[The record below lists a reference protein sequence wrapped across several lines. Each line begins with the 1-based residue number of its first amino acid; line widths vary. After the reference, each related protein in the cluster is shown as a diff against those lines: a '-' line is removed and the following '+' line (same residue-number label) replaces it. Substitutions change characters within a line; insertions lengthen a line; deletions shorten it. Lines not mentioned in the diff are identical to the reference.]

1 MATIQRLQCPRPTT
15 SGRTRAWVTAMI
27 MPRRPSSEPTERSM
41 LRVTMTKTMPV
52 AITATEEVCTERL
65 KRLRGVR

>member
-1 MATIQRLQCPRPTT
+1 
-15 SGRTRAWVTAMI
+15 
-27 MPRRPSSEPTERSM
+27 M

-52 AITATEEVCTERL
+52 AITATEEVCTDRL